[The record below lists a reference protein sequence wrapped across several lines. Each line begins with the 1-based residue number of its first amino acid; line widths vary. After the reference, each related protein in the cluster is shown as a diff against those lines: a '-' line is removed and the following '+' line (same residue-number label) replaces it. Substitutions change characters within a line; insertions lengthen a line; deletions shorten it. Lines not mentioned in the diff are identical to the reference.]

1 MDLLPGI
8 EKHFAPEKPRK
19 TSISVLPR
27 NPSFTRGE
35 TTHINT
41 QQGVIDFIDLTL
53 QLPISH
59 IGIDCKYSYSTAH
72 VTLPNGY
79 EKHDISAIHPTKLC
93 LSLCTNDTTSI
104 EQHTFIIDLVSDID
118 VSPLQALFD
127 LPVTFVSYDANKL
140 VHCLCAIEL
149 NEPFRIWDILIAE
162 KARHL
167 GLHQFD
173 KCQEFDDLAA
183 KIEAKD
189 SFVMGRQDF
198 YSLKATHSRYCL
210 EFPLNEHTG
219 TLCEEVAKLYLLQVQ
234 AVVVQGIHNHLL
246 EVEMPWIVTNAA
258 MERNGVLVSRE
269 QCMKVLNGT
278 KAKLAQWK
286 SELKVYGL
294 ANPSSTDDKIAFFNA
309 LGLLHHF
316 KEGNDYSFD
325 REMLSA
331 NYDLH
336 PAIKLLAKYSNMVSI
351 SKDVILER
359 GIIGSD
365 DRVHPVH
372 KHLDTVTGRQATM
385 APNLLGLPAVLRPI
399 VVAPEGYG
407 IGEVDLAQIEV
418 AITAAVYN
426 DKDLIKKYNAG
437 DLYTALA
444 QEFYLDELP
453 TEFQSCT
460 PDIFKEHHSDK
471 RNVMK
476 ECTLGLIYGITAYGL
491 SKKLKVHEVKAQQ
504 LMDKFLNM
512 FPTLGKSMDLAPQYG
527 FIRGYVSTATG
538 LQRLRPQDTE
548 RNRKEKNWMVN
559 MPVQGTAAALFKVAG
574 NRLHQLYKRHNAK
587 LIVALHDAFVF
598 EAPTEEL
605 KEVASLT
612 SQVMIQV
619 IQERYPQLNIRTDI
633 NTLQPKCWN
642 KDGNVNTIEEWL
654 NK

>member
-27 NPSFTRGE
+27 NPSFTSGE

-162 KARHL
+162 KARYL
-167 GLHQFD
+167 GLHQLN
-173 KCQEFDDLAA
+173 KHHEFDDLSS
-183 KIEAKD
+183 KIDAQE
-189 SFVMGRQDF
+189 SFTQERKDF
-198 YSLKATHSRYCL
+198 YSLIATTTRYGQDSPLL
-210 EFPLNEHTG
+210 EQTET
-219 TLCEEVAKLYLLQVQ
+219 TCVKVAKLYILQVH
-234 AVVVQGIHNHLL
+234 AVVIQGIYNHLL
-246 EVEMPWIVTNAA
+246 NVEMPWIITNAG
-258 MERNGVLVSRE
+258 MERNGVLVCRE
-269 QCMKVLNGT
+269 QCSKILKGT
-278 KAKLAQWK
+278 KAKLAQWQ
-286 SELKVYGL
+286 SELAAYGL
-294 ANPSSTDDKIAFFNA
+294 INPSSHDNKVTFFNS

-316 KEGNDYSFD
+316 KDGCDYSFQ
-325 REMLSA
+325 REALST
-331 NYDLH
+331 NYNLH
-336 PAIKLLAKYSNMVSI
+336 PTIRLLAKYTNMVSI
-351 SKDVILER
+351 SKDVIFQPGLV
-359 GIIGSD
+359 GGSG
-365 DRVHPVH
+365 RIHPIH

-453 TEFQSCT
+453 MEFQSCT

-504 LMDKFLNM
+504 LMDKFLDM

-559 MPVQGTAAALFKVAG
+559 MPVQGTAAALFKIAG

>member
-19 TSISVLPR
+19 TPISVLPR
-27 NPSFTRGE
+27 NPSFTSGE
-35 TTHINT
+35 ATHINT

-59 IGIDCKYSYSTAH
+59 IGIDCKYNYSTTH

-79 EKHDISAIHPTKLC
+79 DKHDISAIHPTKLC
-93 LSLCTNDTTSI
+93 LSLCTNDMASI
-104 EQHTFIIDLVSDID
+104 EQHTFIIDLVSGIE
-118 VSPLQALFD
+118 VNQLQTVFD
-127 LPVTFVSYDANKL
+127 LPIAFVAYDANKL
-140 VHCLCAIEL
+140 LHCLWALGL
-149 NEPFRIWDILIAE
+149 NEPHRIWDILIAE
-162 KARHL
+162 KARYL

-173 KCQEFDDLAA
+173 KCQEFNNFAA

-189 SFVMGRQDF
+189 SFAVDRENF
-198 YSLKATHSRYCL
+198 YGFKATHSRYYL
-210 EFPLNEHTG
+210 EFPLIEHTG

-234 AVVVQGIHNHLL
+234 AVVMLGIHNHLL

-278 KAKLAQWK
+278 KVKLAQWK
-286 SELKVYGL
+286 SELEVYGL
-294 ANPSSTDDKIAFFNA
+294 ANPSSTDEKITFFNT

-365 DRVHPVH
+365 DRVHPIH

-385 APNLLGLPAVLRPI
+385 VPNLLGLPAVLRPI

-453 TEFQSCT
+453 MEFQSCT

-559 MPVQGTAAALFKVAG
+559 MPVQGTAAALFKIAG

-605 KEVASLT
+605 KEVAHLT
-612 SQVMIQV
+612 SQAMIQV

>member
-1 MDLLPGI
+1 MPI
-8 EKHFAPEKPRK
+8 
-19 TSISVLPR
+19 LPR
-27 NPSFTRGE
+27 GTHFTDGQ
-35 TTHINT
+35 TSY
-41 QQGVIDFIDLTL
+41 IDTSNGLNALIDLAL

-59 IGIDCKYSYSTAH
+59 ISIDCKYTYPKAP

-79 EKHDISAIHPTKLC
+79 DKYDISTIKPTQLC
-93 LSLCTNDTTSI
+93 LTLCTGDTVSM
-104 EQHTFIIDLVSDID
+104 EPHTFIINLESNVEISH
-118 VSPLQALFD
+118 LQALFD
-127 LPVTFVSYDANKL
+127 LPVIFTAYNANSVL
-140 VHCLCAIEL
+140 HCLWRLGL
-149 NEPFRIWDILIAE
+149 NEPHQIWDILIAE
-162 KARHL
+162 KARYL
-167 GLHQFD
+167 GLHQLN
-173 KCQEFDDLAA
+173 KHREFDDLSS
-183 KIEAKD
+183 KIDAQE
-189 SFVMGRQDF
+189 SFTQERKDF
-198 YSLKATHSRYCL
+198 YSLIATTTRYGQDSPLL
-210 EFPLNEHTG
+210 EQTET
-219 TLCEEVAKLYLLQVQ
+219 TCVKVAKLYILQVH
-234 AVVVQGIHNHLL
+234 AVVIQGIYNHLL
-246 EVEMPWIVTNAA
+246 NVEMPWIITNAG
-258 MERNGVLVSRE
+258 MERNGVLVCRE
-269 QCMKVLNGT
+269 QCSKILKGT
-278 KAKLAQWK
+278 KAKLAQWQ
-286 SELKVYGL
+286 SELAVYGL
-294 ANPSSTDDKIAFFNA
+294 INPSSHDEKVTFFNS

-316 KEGNDYSFD
+316 KDGCDYSFQ
-325 REMLSA
+325 REALST
-331 NYDLH
+331 NYNLH
-336 PAIKLLAKYSNMVSI
+336 PAIRLLAKYSNMVSI
-351 SKDVILER
+351 SKDVIFQPGLV
-359 GIIGSD
+359 GGSG
-365 DRVHPVH
+365 RIHPIH

-476 ECTLGLIYGITAYGL
+476 ECTLGLIYGITSYGL

-598 EAPTEEL
+598 EAPLDKLE
-605 KEVASLT
+605 EVANLT

-619 IQERYPQLNIRTDI
+619 IQERYPILNIRTDI
-633 NTLQPKCWN
+633 NIASPECWN
-642 KDGNVNTIEEWL
+642 KDGDAETAEKWL
-654 NK
+654 SK

>member
-8 EKHFAPEKPRK
+8 EQHFAPAKEKK

-27 NPSFTRGE
+27 NPNFTSGE
-35 TTHINT
+35 TTHIYT
-41 QQGVIDFIDLTL
+41 QQGVVDFIDLML

-59 IGIDCKYSYSTAH
+59 IGIDCKYSYITSH

-93 LSLCTNDTTSI
+93 LSLCTNDMVSI
-104 EQHTFIIDLVSDID
+104 EQHTFIIDLVSDIE
-118 VSPLQALFD
+118 VNQLQTVFD
-127 LPVTFVSYDANKL
+127 LPITFVAYNANKL
-140 VHCLCAIEL
+140 LHCLWALDL
-149 NEPFRIWDILIAE
+149 NEPHRIWDILIAE
-162 KARHL
+162 KARYL

-173 KCQEFDDLAA
+173 KYQEFNNFSV

-198 YSLKATHSRYCL
+198 YSFKATHSRYCL
-210 EFPLNEHTG
+210 ELPLTEHTG

-365 DRVHPVH
+365 DRIHPVH

-453 TEFQSCT
+453 MEFQSCT

-559 MPVQGTAAALFKVAG
+559 MPVQGTAAALFKIAG

-598 EAPTEEL
+598 EAPAEEL

>member
-1 MDLLPGI
+1 MNLLPGT
-8 EKHFAPEKPRK
+8 ERHLQTNKPKRE
-19 TSISVLPR
+19 SIPILPR
-27 NPSFTRGE
+27 GTHFTDGQ
-35 TTHINT
+35 TSHIDTSN
-41 QQGVIDFIDLTL
+41 GLNALIDLAL

-59 IGIDCKYSYSTAH
+59 ISIDCKYTYPKAP

-79 EKHDISAIHPTKLC
+79 DKYDISTIKPTQLC
-93 LSLCTNDTTSI
+93 LTLCTGDTVSM
-104 EQHTFIIDLVSDID
+104 ELHTFIINLESNVEISH
-118 VSPLQALFD
+118 LQTLFD
-127 LPVTFVSYDANKL
+127 LPVIFTAYNANSVL
-140 VHCLCAIEL
+140 HCLWRL
-149 NEPFRIWDILIAE
+149 GLKEPHQIWDILIAE
-162 KARHL
+162 KARYL
-167 GLHQFD
+167 GLHQLN
-173 KCQEFDDLAA
+173 KHHEFDDLSS
-183 KIEAKD
+183 KIDAQE
-189 SFVMGRQDF
+189 SFTQERKDF
-198 YSLKATHSRYCL
+198 YSLFATTTRYGQDSPQL
-210 EFPLNEHTG
+210 EQTET
-219 TLCEEVAKLYLLQVQ
+219 TCVEVAKLYILQVQ
-234 AVVVQGIHNHLL
+234 AVVIQGIYNHLL
-246 EVEMPWIVTNAA
+246 NVEMPWIITNAG
-258 MERNGVLVSRE
+258 MERNGVLVCRE
-269 QCMKVLNGT
+269 QCSKILKGT
-278 KAKLAQWK
+278 KAKLAQWQ
-286 SELKVYGL
+286 SELAVYGL
-294 ANPSSTDDKIAFFNA
+294 INPSSHDDKVTFFNS

-316 KEGNDYSFD
+316 KNGCDYSFQ
-325 REMLSA
+325 REALST
-331 NYDLH
+331 NYNLH
-336 PAIKLLAKYSNMVSI
+336 PAIRLLTKYTNMVSI
-351 SKDVILER
+351 SKDVIFQPGLV
-359 GIIGSD
+359 GGSG
-365 DRVHPVH
+365 RIHPIH

-444 QEFYLDELP
+444 QEFYLNELP
-453 TEFQSCT
+453 IEFQSCT

-504 LMDKFLNM
+504 LMDKFLDM

-538 LQRLRPQDTE
+538 LQRLRAQDTE